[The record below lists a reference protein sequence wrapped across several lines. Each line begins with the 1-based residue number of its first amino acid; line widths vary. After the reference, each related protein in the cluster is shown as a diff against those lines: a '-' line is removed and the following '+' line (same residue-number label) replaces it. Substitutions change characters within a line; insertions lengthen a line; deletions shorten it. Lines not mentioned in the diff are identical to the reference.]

1 MTPDPA
7 DLSTDAC
14 TLPDGRTLSYAI
26 GGDPDGFPVI
36 VHHGTPGS
44 RLFGALLS
52 ALAAEVGI
60 RILVPDRPGYGRSS
74 SPPAAEW
81 SWEEWP
87 ADLGALLDAES
98 VDRAG
103 SLGFSGGGPFA
114 LAAASDDRVTRVG
127 LVSSVVPPA
136 ENALATLA
144 SVPFALRAM
153 FRISDVVASISGPST
168 VVSQY
173 TDRSVS
179 DPVAEAVAADFHE
192 ALAPGARAVEREN
205 RAFAS
210 APLDPDSVSV
220 PVRAWHGTRDEN
232 TPLSPVRSL
241 VQEMDGTL
249 ETVDA
254 DHLGTLL
261 DRRRAALE
269 WASGA
274 E

>member
-1 MTPDPA
+1 MTPLPA

-14 TLPDGRTLSYAI
+14 TLPDGRTLSYAT
-26 GGDPDGFPVI
+26 GGDPDGLPVV

-52 ALAAEVGI
+52 EPAAETGV
-60 RILVPDRPGYGRSS
+60 RLLVPDRPGYGRSS
-74 SPPAAEW
+74 APPAEW

-87 ADLGALLDAES
+87 ADLAELLDAES

-103 SLGFSGGGPFA
+103 TLGFSGGGPFA
-114 LAAASDDRVTRVG
+114 LAAASDDRVARVG

-153 FRISDVVASISGPST
+153 FRLSKAVASLSGPNA

-179 DPVAEAVAADFHE
+179 DAVGEAVAADFHE
-192 ALAPGARAVEREN
+192 ALDRGARAVEREN

-210 APLDPDSVSV
+210 ASLDPGGLDV
-220 PVRAWHGTRDEN
+220 PVRAWHGTTDEN
-232 TPLSPVRSL
+232 TPISPVQTL
-241 VQEMDGTL
+241 VDAVDGTL
-249 ETVDA
+249 ETAEA

-269 WASGA
+269 WVGGA

>member
-1 MTPDPA
+1 MAPA
-7 DLSTDAC
+7 TAELSTDAC
-14 TLPDGRTLSYAI
+14 TLPDGRTLSYAT
-26 GGDPDGFPVI
+26 GGDPDGIPVV

-52 ALAAEVGI
+52 EPAAEVGV
-60 RILVPDRPGYGRSS
+60 RLLVPDRPGYGRSS
-74 SPPAAEW
+74 PPPGDW
-81 SWEEWP
+81 SWTDWP

-103 SLGFSGGGPFA
+103 ALGFSGGGPFA
-114 LAAASDDRVTRVG
+114 LAAARDDRVSRVG

-144 SVPFALRAM
+144 SVPFALRAV
-153 FRISDVVASISGPST
+153 FRISDVVASLSGPSA

-192 ALAPGARAVEREN
+192 ALDRGARAVEREN

-210 APLDPDSVSV
+210 ASLDTDSVGV
-220 PVRAWHGTRDEN
+220 PVRAWHGTSDEN

-241 VQEMDGTL
+241 VEATDGTL
-249 ETVDA
+249 ETVEA

-269 WASGA
+269 WIGR
-274 E
+274 EE

>member
-1 MTPDPA
+1 MPPDPTQ
-7 DLSTDAC
+7 LSTDAC
-14 TLPDGRTLSYAI
+14 TLPDGRTLSYAS
-26 GGDPDGFPVI
+26 GGDPDGVPVV

-52 ALAAEVGI
+52 GPAAEAGV
-60 RILVPDRPGYGRSS
+60 RLLVPDRPGYGRSS
-74 SPPAAEW
+74 PPAAEW
-81 SWEEWP
+81 SWEDWP
-87 ADLGALLDAES
+87 ADLGGLLDAES
-98 VDRAG
+98 VERAG
-103 SLGFSGGGPFA
+103 VLGFSGGGPFA
-114 LAAASDDRVTRVG
+114 LAAASDDRVARVG

-153 FRISDVVASISGPST
+153 FRISDAVASISGPSA

-192 ALAPGARAVEREN
+192 ALDRGARAVEREN

-210 APLDPDSVSV
+210 ASLDADSVGV
-220 PVRAWHGTRDEN
+220 PVRAWHGTTDEN

-241 VQEMDGTL
+241 IDELDGTF
-249 ETVDA
+249 ETVEA

-261 DRRRAALE
+261 DRRAAALE
-269 WASGA
+269 WVAR
-274 E
+274 EE

>member
-1 MTPDPA
+1 MTPDSA
-7 DLSTDAC
+7 RLSTDAC
-14 TLPDGRTLSYAI
+14 TLPDGRTLSYAT
-26 GGDPDGFPVI
+26 GGDPDGRPVV

-52 ALAAEVGI
+52 APAAEVGV
-60 RILVPDRPGYGRSS
+60 RLVVPDRPGYGRSS
-74 SPPAAEW
+74 PAPDEW
-81 SWEEWP
+81 SWEDWP
-87 ADLGALLDAES
+87 ADLGALLDAAS
-98 VDRAG
+98 IDRAG
-103 SLGFSGGGPFA
+103 ALGFSGGGPFA

-144 SVPFALRAM
+144 SVPFALRAL
-153 FRISDVVASISGPST
+153 FRFSKAFASFSGPDA

-179 DPVAEAVAADFHE
+179 DAVAEAVAADFHE

-210 APLDPDSVSV
+210 ASLDTDSVGV
-220 PVRAWHGTRDEN
+220 PVHAWHGTSDEN

-241 VQEMDGTL
+241 VQGMDGTL
-249 ETVDA
+249 ETVEA
-254 DHLGTLL
+254 DHLGALL

-269 WASGA
+269 WVGR
-274 E
+274 EE

>member
-1 MTPDPA
+1 MSPEPA

-14 TLPDGRTLSYAI
+14 TLSDGRTLSYAT
-26 GGDPDGFPVI
+26 GGDPDGFPVV

-52 ALAAEVGI
+52 EPAIEAGVRL
-60 RILVPDRPGYGRSS
+60 LVPDRPGYGRSS
-74 SPPAAEW
+74 PPPNDW
-81 SWEEWP
+81 SWEDWP
-87 ADLGALLDAES
+87 DDVGELLDAAS

-103 SLGFSGGGPFA
+103 ALGFSGGGPFA
-114 LAAASDDRVTRVG
+114 LAAASDDRVARVG

-136 ENALATLA
+136 DNPLATLA
-144 SVPFALRAM
+144 SVPFALRAV
-153 FRISDVVASISGPST
+153 FRLSKAVASLSGPSA

-173 TDRSVS
+173 TDRSVA
-179 DPVAEAVAADFHE
+179 DPVAGAVAADFHE
-192 ALAPGARAVEREN
+192 ALARGARAVEREN

-210 APLDPDSVSV
+210 ASFDPEPPDV
-220 PVRAWHGTRDEN
+220 PVRAWHGTSDEN
-232 TPLSPVRSL
+232 TPVSPARSL
-241 VQEMDGTL
+241 VRDLDGTL
-249 ETVDA
+249 ETVEA

-269 WASGA
+269 WIGEA

>member
-1 MTPDPA
+1 MAHDTA
-7 DLSTDAC
+7 ELSTDAC
-14 TLPDGRTLSYAI
+14 PLPDGRTLSYAT
-26 GGDPDGFPVI
+26 GGDPDGVPVV

-44 RLFGALLS
+44 RRFGALLS
-52 ALAAEVGI
+52 DTAAEVGG

-74 SPPAAEW
+74 PPPSDW

-87 ADLGALLDAES
+87 ADLSELLDAES

-103 SLGFSGGGPFA
+103 ALGFSGGGPFA
-114 LAAASDDRVTRVG
+114 LAAADDDRVTRVG

-153 FRISDVVASISGPST
+153 FRISDVVASLSGPSA

-192 ALAPGARAVEREN
+192 ALVPGARAVEREN

-210 APLDPDSVSV
+210 ASLDTDSVGA
-220 PVRAWHGTRDEN
+220 PVRAWHGTSDEN

-241 VQEMDGTL
+241 VRETDGRL
-249 ETVDA
+249 ETVEA

>member
-7 DLSTDAC
+7 QLSTDAC
-14 TLPDGRTLSYAI
+14 TLSDGRTLSYAT
-26 GGDPDGFPVI
+26 GGDPDGVPVV

-52 ALAAEVGI
+52 EPAAEVGV
-60 RILVPDRPGYGRSS
+60 RLLAPDRPGYGRSS
-74 SPPAAEW
+74 PPAEW
-81 SWEEWP
+81 TWKDWP

-103 SLGFSGGGPFA
+103 ALGFSGGGPFA
-114 LAAASDDRVTRVG
+114 LAAASDDRVARVG

-144 SVPFALRAM
+144 SVPFALRAV
-153 FRISDVVASISGPST
+153 FRISDVVASISGPSA

-192 ALAPGARAVEREN
+192 ALDRGTRAVEREN

-210 APLDPDSVSV
+210 GSLNADSVGV
-220 PVRAWHGTRDEN
+220 PVRAWHGTSDEN

-249 ETVDA
+249 ETLDA

-269 WASGA
+269 WVLGSD
-274 E
+274 

>member
-1 MTPDPA
+1 MSPDSA
-7 DLSTDAC
+7 ALSTDAC
-14 TLPDGRTLSYAI
+14 TLPDGRTLAYAT
-26 GGDPDGFPVI
+26 GGDPDGRPVV

-52 ALAAEVGI
+52 GTAAEVGV

-74 SPPAAEW
+74 PPSEEW
-81 SWEEWP
+81 SWEEWG
-87 ADLGALLDAES
+87 DDVGELLDAES
-98 VDRAG
+98 VEQAG

-114 LAAASDDRVTRVG
+114 LAAASDDRVARVG
-127 LVSSVVPPA
+127 LVSAVVPPA

-144 SVPFALRAM
+144 SVPFALRAV
-153 FRISDVVASISGPST
+153 FRVSKTVASVSGPSA

-179 DPVAEAVAADFHE
+179 DAVADAVAADFHE
-192 ALAPGARAVEREN
+192 ALAPGAAAVEREN

-210 APLDPDSVSV
+210 ASLDPDL
-220 PVRAWHGTRDEN
+220 PDTPICAWHGTTDEN
-232 TPLSPVRSL
+232 TPLPPVRAL
-241 VQEMDGTL
+241 VRERGGTL
-249 ETVDA
+249 ETVEA

-261 DRRRAALE
+261 DCQRAALE
-269 WASGA
+269 WAGGA

>member
-1 MTPDPA
+1 MTPKSA
-7 DLSTDAC
+7 DLRTDAR
-14 TLPDGRTLSYAI
+14 TLPDGRTLAYATA
-26 GGDPDGFPVI
+26 GDPDGRPVV

-52 ALAAEVGI
+52 GPAAEVGV
-60 RILVPDRPGYGRSS
+60 RIIVPDRPGYGRSS
-74 SPPAAEW
+74 PPPEEW
-81 SWEEWP
+81 SWEDWP
-87 ADLGALLDAES
+87 ADLGELLDAES
-98 VDRAG
+98 VERGG

-114 LAAASDDRVTRVG
+114 LAAASDDRVARVG

-136 ENALATLA
+136 ENTLATLA
-144 SVPFALRAM
+144 SVPFALRAV
-153 FRISDVVASISGPST
+153 FRVSKAIASVSGPSA

-179 DPVAEAVAADFHE
+179 DAVADAVAADFHE

-210 APLDPDSVSV
+210 ASLDPDL
-220 PVRAWHGTRDEN
+220 PDTPIRAWHGTSDEN
-232 TPLSPVRSL
+232 TPLPPVRAL
-241 VQEMDGTL
+241 VREHGGAL
-249 ETVDA
+249 ETVEA

-261 DRRRAALE
+261 DCQRAALE
-269 WASGA
+269 WAGGA

>member
-1 MTPDPA
+1 MTPTPA

-14 TLPDGRTLSYAI
+14 TLPDGRTLSYAT
-26 GGDPDGFPVI
+26 GGDPDGFPVV

-52 ALAAEVGI
+52 PPAAEVGV

-74 SPPAAEW
+74 SPPDEW
-81 SWEEWP
+81 SWENWP

-98 VDRAG
+98 VGQAG
-103 SLGFSGGGPFA
+103 ALGFSGGGPFA

-153 FRISDVVASISGPST
+153 FRISGVVASISGPSA

-179 DPVAEAVAADFHE
+179 DAVAEAVAADFHE

-210 APLDPDSVSV
+210 ASLDPDSVDA
-220 PVRAWHGTRDEN
+220 PVRAWHGTSDEN
-232 TPLSPVRSL
+232 TPISPARSL
-241 VQEMDGTL
+241 VDAVDGTL
-249 ETVDA
+249 ETVEA

-261 DRRRAALE
+261 DRRAAALE
-269 WASGA
+269 WVSGP

>member
-7 DLSTDAC
+7 QLSTDAC
-14 TLPDGRTLSYAI
+14 TLSDGRTLSYAT
-26 GGDPDGFPVI
+26 GGDPDGVPVV

-52 ALAAEVGI
+52 EPAAEVGV

-74 SPPAAEW
+74 PPPAEW
-81 SWEEWP
+81 TWNDWP

-103 SLGFSGGGPFA
+103 ALGFSGGGPFA
-114 LAAASDDRVTRVG
+114 LAAASDDRVARVG

-144 SVPFALRAM
+144 SVPFALRAV
-153 FRISDVVASISGPST
+153 FRISDVVASISGPSA

-192 ALAPGARAVEREN
+192 ALDRGTRAVEREN

-210 APLDPDSVSV
+210 GSLNADSVGV
-220 PVRAWHGTRDEN
+220 PVRAWHGTSDEN

-249 ETVDA
+249 EALDA

-269 WASGA
+269 WVLGSD
-274 E
+274 

>member
-1 MTPDPA
+1 MTPPSA
-7 DLSTDAC
+7 DLSTDARI
-14 TLPDGRTLSYAI
+14 LSDGRTLAYATA
-26 GGDPDGFPVI
+26 GDPDGRPVV

-52 ALAAEVGI
+52 APATAAGV
-60 RILVPDRPGYGRSS
+60 RVLVPDRPGYGRSS
-74 SPPAAEW
+74 PPPAEW
-81 SWEEWP
+81 SWGDWGDDVGE
-87 ADLGALLDAES
+87 LLDWES

-103 SLGFSGGGPFA
+103 VLGFSGGGPFA
-114 LAAASDDRVTRVG
+114 LAAADNDRVARTG

-144 SVPFALRAM
+144 AVPFALRAA
-153 FRISDVVASISGPST
+153 FRISKALASVAGPDA

-173 TDRSVS
+173 TDRSLS
-179 DPVAEAVAADFHE
+179 ESVADAVAADFHE
-192 ALAPGARAVEREN
+192 ALARGAGAVEREN

-210 APLDPDSVSV
+210 ASFDPGPAGVPL
-220 PVRAWHGTRDEN
+220 RAWHGTGDEN
-232 TPLSPVRSL
+232 TPLAPVRSL
-241 VQEMDGTL
+241 VGERGGTL
-249 ETVDA
+249 ETVEA

-269 WASGA
+269 WAGGT